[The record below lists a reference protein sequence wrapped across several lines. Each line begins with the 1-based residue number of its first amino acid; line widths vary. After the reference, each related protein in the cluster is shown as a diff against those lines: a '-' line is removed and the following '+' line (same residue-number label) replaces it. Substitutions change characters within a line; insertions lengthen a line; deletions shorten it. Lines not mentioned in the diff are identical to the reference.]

1 MSNLVILINS
11 PLANGLWIGLFK
23 KRIFFRL
30 FLLMFP

>member
-23 KRIFFRL
+23 KEYSLDYFY
-30 FLLMFP
+30 